1 MGCECQSVLHFK
13 VNDEV
18 ALERGLLD
26 ASDRE
31 DNSVEA
37 IKARITTYNQE
48 TAPVIDFYSKF
59 GKVHEINANCDV
71 NDVYAATRKAV
82 LPQVSFLCGPMGAG
96 KSVLGKVLCD
106 KTNMKQ
112 LRFLDFIKENNLA
125 DADDETIT
133 TTLIQ
138 YLAA

>member
-1 MGCECQSVLHFK
+1 
-13 VNDEV
+13 
-18 ALERGLLD
+18 
-26 ASDRE
+26 
-31 DNSVEA
+31 
-37 IKARITTYNQE
+37 
-48 TAPVIDFYSKF
+48 
-59 GKVHEINANCDV
+59 
-71 NDVYAATRKAV
+71 
-82 LPQVSFLCGPMGAG
+82 MGAG

-112 LRFLDFIKENNLA
+112 LRFLEFIKENNLA